1 MSPKADVIVVLGA
14 AVLPDGTPSPTL
26 ERRTFYG
33 IDLYQR
39 HEASCL
45 LFSGGVGRSGFSEAL
60 VMRQL
65 AVDRGVPEAH
75 IFIDNL
81 STDTMESAFNCS
93 MIIKE
98 NGWNK
103 VIIVTDSYHLLRS
116 IFAFRQMGI
125 EVEGWPPTTG
135 RGGTSRVRWIFYHV
149 REIIALPWYLVR
161 LSFRRYLKQK
171 SLR

>member
-1 MSPKADVIVVLGA
+1 MSAEAEVIVVLGA
-14 AVLPDGTPSPTL
+14 SVLPDGTPSPTL

-60 VMRQL
+60 VMRQIAL
-65 AVDRGVPEAH
+65 ERGVPEAH
-75 IFIDNL
+75 IFIDDL
-81 STDTMESAFNCS
+81 STDTLESAVNCS

-98 NGWNK
+98 NGWSK

-116 IFAFRQMGI
+116 LFAFRQMGVD
-125 EVEGWPPTTG
+125 VEGRSPTTG
-135 RGGTSRVRWIFYHV
+135 RGMTSRGRWIFYHV

-161 LSFRRYLKQK
+161 LSFQKYLKQK